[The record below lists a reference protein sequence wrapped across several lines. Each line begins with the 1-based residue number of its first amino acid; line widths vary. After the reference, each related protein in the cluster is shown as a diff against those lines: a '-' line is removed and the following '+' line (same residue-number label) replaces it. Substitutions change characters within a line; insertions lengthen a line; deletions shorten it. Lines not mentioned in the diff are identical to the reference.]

1 VVVKIVEGLHTIKY
15 DDDSVETDVPSQMI
29 RPARGGGG
37 AGGAQV
43 GDKLSVEAP
52 AHESEAW

>member
-1 VVVKIVEGLHTIKY
+1 MVKIVEGLHTIKY

-37 AGGAQV
+37 AAAQV